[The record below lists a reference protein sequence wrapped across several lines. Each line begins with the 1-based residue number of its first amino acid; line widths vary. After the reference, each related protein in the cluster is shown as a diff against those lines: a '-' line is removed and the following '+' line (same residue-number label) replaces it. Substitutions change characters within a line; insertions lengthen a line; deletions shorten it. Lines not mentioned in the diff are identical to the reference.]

1 MIGTLCSDPLVPVDT
16 LFCSDAY
23 RLVALLHQKS
33 WHGDC
38 SNNRAKHE
46 QSQRSGKYA
55 AANTRRQRHGFFSG
69 VGGGVTP
76 PAGDDDAD
84 GALDLRAS
92 PTGRLDAGAVAVA
105 AVADAVVYAVP
116 VAGAATASRGARNV
130 VIEQVGR
137 EFVPYVTVV
146 QVGTTVAFPN
156 RDRLLHHV
164 YSFSPAKTFEIKLYS
179 GAAPFDV
186 LFDKVGVVTIG
197 CNIHDW
203 MIAYVY
209 VVDTPYFARSDA
221 TGRAAIGEMAAGD
234 YDLHLWHPQQRSQ
247 PAVMR
252 VKLDGKAGSDLA
264 LTIDVAPRRQK
275 FKPPANPAAYQ

>member
-1 MIGTLCSDPLVPVDT
+1 MDSVLLPGRLHCLPITHLFSRWRRHAAAAIGTVLAMLSAVPQAAT
-16 LFCSDAY
+16 LSATV
-23 RLVALLHQKS
+23 R
-33 WHGDC
+33 
-38 SNNRAKHE
+38 
-46 QSQRSGKYA
+46 
-55 AANTRRQRHGFFSG
+55 
-69 VGGGVTP
+69 
-76 PAGDDDAD
+76 D
-84 GALDLRAS
+84 GA
-92 PTGRLDAGAVAVA
+92 GA